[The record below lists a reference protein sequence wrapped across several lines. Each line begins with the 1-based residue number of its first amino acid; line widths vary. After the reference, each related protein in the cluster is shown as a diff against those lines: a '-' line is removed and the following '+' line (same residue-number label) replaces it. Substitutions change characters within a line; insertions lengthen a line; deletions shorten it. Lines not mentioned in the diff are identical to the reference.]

1 MGETPAFQV
10 RAHRPGDEDSIL
22 SGMARAIAREEEL
35 SLRAPSEAVW
45 RWRYLDAPEGACIRL
60 AVDPEGR
67 ILAHFAGVILRV
79 LVGGEIQRWVAVDE
93 VFGDPSPA
101 AGLGRDRPFLA
112 ALRAFAR
119 DFGGPPP
126 ERHPVLFGLPTRRVL
141 RFSFHLGLPTR
152 HRKRPGDP
160 ILDWEMV
167 RESGLLRLEPGAHA
181 EGEVVDV
188 AVEET
193 ASFPEEVGRLF
204 ERAAREAGAIA
215 VRDARFLN
223 WRFAAHPENRYDVG
237 LARRRA
243 DGALLGYAVYRLAEF
258 EGRREGLL
266 CDWLV
271 LAGENGAAVA
281 LRTWGAR
288 RARADGASLA
298 ILIPDTA
305 PEWIAFQRAG
315 FRLQPARDFLAVLP
329 AQRRLDANWLYRN
342 WTYTLADFPRLA

>member
-1 MGETPAFQV
+1 MGETTGFQI
-10 RAHRPGDEDSIL
+10 RAYRPGDEDSIL
-22 SGMARAIAREEEL
+22 AGMARAIAREEEP

-45 RWRYLDAPEGACIRL
+45 RWRYLDAPDGSCIRL

-67 ILAHFAGVILRV
+67 VLAHFAGVILRV
-79 LVGGEIQRWVAVDE
+79 LVGGKIQRWVAVDDS
-93 VFGDPSPA
+93 FGDPSAA
-101 AGLGRDRPFLA
+101 AGLGRHRPFLA
-112 ALRAFAR
+112 AMRAFAQ

-126 ERHPVLFGLPTRRVL
+126 DRHPVLYGLPTRRVL
-141 RFSFHLGLPTR
+141 RFSYHLGLPTR
-152 HRKRPGDP
+152 HAKRRGDP
-160 ILDWEMV
+160 VLDWEMV
-167 RESGLLRLEPGAHA
+167 RESCVLRLDPGSPGEA
-181 EGEVVDV
+181 EVGDV

-204 ERAAREAGAIA
+204 ERAAAGWGALA

-223 WRFAAHPENRYDVG
+223 WRFAAHPEHRYDVG

-271 LAGENGAAVA
+271 PAGEDGAAVA
-281 LRTWGAR
+281 LRRWGAR

-305 PEWIAFQRAG
+305 PEWIAFQEAG
-315 FRLQPARDFLAVLP
+315 FRLHPARDFLAVLP
-329 AQRRLDANWLYRN
+329 AQRRLDANGLYRN
-342 WTYTLADFPRLA
+342 WYTTLADFPRLA